1 LLPRELIRSYL
12 GKRSF
17 YGEEPRARR
26 RGRRRQRRWR
36 RRGMQQGRR

>member
-17 YGEEPRARR
+17 YGEEPRRRGRRR
-26 RGRRRQRRWR
+26 RGRRR
-36 RRGMQQGRR
+36 RG